1 MDELANIVSIDR
13 NSATYLLYSDFRV
26 DLVSRAIILSK
37 MIYDKY
43 EIEYNSILEH
53 PDVMYLKK
61 LKIDDIRNIIARSA
75 ETSYTGKKIF
85 ILDINGI
92 KKEAS
97 NAMLKLIEEPPQ
109 NTYFILLTNT
119 LNILP
124 TIKSRALKIYI
135 KPKQYDLDE
144 RIYGFF
150 EGNEKYIDEYL
161 SKNINLDEYNIENI
175 DTAYEMIETYFTN
188 EDVNVYMKINY
199 ELSVDY
205 LIYNLKYESTDNKFI
220 NIYKLIDLFIQDREN
235 AEKFLHRMIIK
246 LGNVVSKEKYIYLIN
261 LKRGLKNNVSIKS
274 TLYLFLSDIGGY

>member
-1 MDELANIVSIDR
+1 MDELVNIVSIDR

-85 ILDINGI
+85 ILDISGI

-220 NIYKLIDLFIQDREN
+220 NIYKLIDLFTQDREN

>member
-261 LKRGLKNNVSIKS
+261 LKRGLKNNVSIKF